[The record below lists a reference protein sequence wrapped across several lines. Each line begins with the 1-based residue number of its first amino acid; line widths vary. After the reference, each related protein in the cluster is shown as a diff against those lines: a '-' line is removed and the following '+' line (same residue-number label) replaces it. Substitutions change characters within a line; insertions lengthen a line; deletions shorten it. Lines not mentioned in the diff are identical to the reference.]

1 MCNPGD
7 KVVVVGSVHTQWH
20 GQSGS
25 VDGAHS
31 VRVINAEEG
40 FGGGGG
46 GGGGTG
52 GMANLTLA
60 GMSGSGNLREKFRRE
75 FNAFWSSETSR
86 RRPFATRDYIAR
98 AVCPP

>member
-1 MCNPGD
+1 M
-7 KVVVVGSVHTQWH
+7 GSLHAQWH

-25 VDGAHS
+25 VDGVEAMVGMCMRAHS

-52 GMANLTLA
+52 GMADLTLA

-75 FNAFWSSETSR
+75 FDAFWSSEKSR
-86 RRPFATRDYIAR
+86 RRPFATRDYIESI
-98 AVCPP
+98 

>member
-7 KVVVVGSVHTQWH
+7 EVVVVGSVHAQWH

-46 GGGGTG
+46 GAAS
-52 GMANLTLA
+52 GMAGLTLA

-75 FNAFWSSETSR
+75 FDAFWSMETSR